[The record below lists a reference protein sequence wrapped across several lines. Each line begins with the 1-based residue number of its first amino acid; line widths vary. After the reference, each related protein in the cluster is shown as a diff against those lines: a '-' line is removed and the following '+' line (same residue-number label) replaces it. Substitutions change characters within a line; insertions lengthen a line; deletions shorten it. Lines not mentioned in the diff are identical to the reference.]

1 MTSLIYNTGTV
12 SVEHGSAIVEG
23 NLTGWAVALV
33 SGGLFSCA
41 GVSIPILSVESDTA
55 LTLAYPWPGAD
66 ASGKPYAIAR
76 DTSEATRAAWMN
88 DRLATII
95 QRLSLVGIHPDGSGT
110 LTERDALDPVP
121 PTGYLWLYAEA
132 GHDFAFYR
140 KTASGWDGP
149 FEVKGSD
156 GDDGLPGA
164 PGAAYEQYGITVYDG
179 DGIAPGQWDAD
190 VYASADNVQ
199 DTLYAEIRGGDAGS
213 EVDILIMVNG
223 VGVHG
228 PVRVAYGSPVYAGD
242 IGVVIAEGSRVG
254 VSASYVAGTV
264 TDLAIKT
271 AGAVA

>member
-12 SVEHGSAIVEG
+12 SVEYGSAIVEG

-33 SGGLFSCA
+33 SDGLFSCA
-41 GVSIPILSVESDTA
+41 GVSIPIASVESDTS

-76 DTSEATRAAWMN
+76 DTSEATRAAWTN

-110 LTERDALDPVP
+110 LAERDALDPVP
-121 PTGYLWLYAEA
+121 SAGYLWLYAEA

-140 KTASGWDGP
+140 KTASEWDGP
-149 FEVKGSD
+149 FAVRGGD

-199 DTLYAEIRGGDAGS
+199 DTLYAEIRGGDPDA
-213 EVDILIMVNG
+213 EADIVIMVAG
-223 VGVHG
+223 VGVYG
-228 PVRVAYGSPVYAGD
+228 PVRVAYGAPLVESD
-242 IGVVIAEGSRVG
+242 IGVVISKGARVG
-254 VSASYVAGTV
+254 VAVPYVSGTV